1 MKTRAICWILFFLSL
16 ASHAHASQH
25 RTDCSKQG
33 AIAAEKEAVKLDS
46 VVSLYDSYKRFAHC
60 DDGAIAEGYNESV
73 VRILTQQ
80 WNRQLI
86 ELYRLTSR
94 DERFRAFVLR
104 HINEAMTLGSA
115 VLGAL
120 GAWLLIRFRQR
131 RPESRALYL
140 KGMTLGAI
148 CGVFCLPV
156 SLTIVRLPMT
166 FFAGRWRELFVDLPE
181 LTTEGWPYVA
191 AGLVAGVGLGWLVAV
206 TVGHREATGTR

>member
-25 RTDCSKQG
+25 RTDCSKQE

-60 DDGAIAEGYNESV
+60 DDGSIAEGYNESV

-86 ELYRLTSR
+86 ELYRLASR

-104 HINEAMTLGSA
+104 HINEAMTREQQTIILTNA
-115 VLGAL
+115 RDRCLKEAQKL
-120 GAWLLIRFRQR
+120 CNQIMKAAIR
-131 RPESRALYL
+131 
-140 KGMTLGAI
+140 
-148 CGVFCLPV
+148 
-156 SLTIVRLPMT
+156 
-166 FFAGRWRELFVDLPE
+166 GR
-181 LTTEGWPYVA
+181 
-191 AGLVAGVGLGWLVAV
+191 
-206 TVGHREATGTR
+206 